1 MKRVEQSDIIFI
13 LDEKLIY
20 TDDFVIKFYTVNVE
34 DSFIRKTQADI
45 VETDGKKCIKLDWKE
60 LVYIGEGVMNYQAW
74 NNIPDSEFPDSKY
87 NKCVD
92 RTTQYYINSN
102 VIVDPSTDKS
112 IGELVEAIEEDLQD
126 EVTRATNRENE
137 IEETLDDKIEAETAR
152 ATARENTIDQ
162 KFANY
167 IPTSQKGSNN
177 GVASLNSNGRVP
189 EGQLQF
195 PTRGQIPSNIDD
207 TNLDN
212 GIYNV
217 NGKVI
222 SSEILGGEQ
231 ANGVF
236 IQYPY
241 GSKVQQ
247 LIVGRAANASAG
259 EQVATYTRRYL
270 STPKRWTEWYSGA
283 TPSYSDSY
291 TLSKTDNLIQL
302 KKNGVTI
309 NSVVDS
315 DTTYHAMTLELA
327 ISGDTDAEMTISP
340 NVLRSGVTKISS
352 ETIGEHFL
360 SISGAP
366 FGSGNVQF
374 FVSGDVYTMIDDFL
388 EKSVYSG
395 GGYENSVQVRLGTG
409 KDYLVMA
416 LSQREED
423 QYTFTCIRPSDK
435 TLHWLRIPKNPLTP
449 EYQILPL

>member
-1 MKRVEQSDIIFI
+1 MKRVEQSDIIFV

-34 DSFIRKTQADI
+34 DFFIRKTQADI

-60 LVYIGEGVMNYQAW
+60 LVNIGEGVMNYQAL

-102 VIVDPSTDKS
+102 VIVDPSTEKN
-112 IGELVEAIEEDLQD
+112 IVEIVEAIEEDLQS
-126 EVTRATNRENE
+126 EVTRATERENE
-137 IEETLDDKIEAETAR
+137 IDV
-152 ATARENTIDQ
+152 
-162 KFANY
+162 KFVNY
-167 IPTSQKGSNN
+167 IPTSQKGTNN

-207 TNLDN
+207 INLDN

-222 SSEILGGEQ
+222 SNQILNGDQ

-315 DTTYHAMTLELA
+315 DTTYNAMTIELA
-327 ISGDTDAEMTISP
+327 ISGNTDAEMAISP
-340 NVLRSGVTKISS
+340 NVLRSGITMISS
-352 ETIGEHFL
+352 EAIDEHFL

-395 GGYENSVQVRLGTG
+395 GGYENSVQVRLGAG
-409 KDYLVMA
+409 EDYLVMA
-416 LSQREED
+416 LSQREVD

-449 EYQILPL
+449 EYQILQL